1 MTAIIIA
8 NSIAAAIV
16 VAGLAAAM
24 RLGHHTASGG
34 FERTLRRFQLHRGRG
49 DASGQTKLR
58 RAA

>member
-16 VAGLAAAM
+16 IAGLAAAM
-24 RLGHHTASGG
+24 RLGHLTADGR
-34 FERTLRRFQLHRGRG
+34 FERRFRRFELHRGRRPE
-49 DASGQTKLR
+49 ATLR